1 MKRIINFFTDMQYN
15 FPLCILVS
23 ELMAFVFSLQFDEI
37 TGRKLFS
44 SYCGFMFSIFI
55 GIVIKEY
62 LIDKI
67 IKHELINK
75 ENIYNDII
83 GAFDTSLCFDSLTV
97 KIVIDCCAMEIDDEG
112 KTTITLKDVKSKSRR
127 IDLVMTRCILAA
139 KAFAHG
145 FSIETIAK
153 LLKRSVPAVRHLLKL
168 GYCFKKTSK
177 AYNIANREVEEK
189 CEK

>member
-37 TGRKLFS
+37 TGRRLFS
-44 SYCGFMFSIFI
+44 SYCGFTFSIFI

-75 ENIYNDII
+75 ENIYNDVI
-83 GAFDTSLCFDSLTV
+83 GSF
-97 KIVIDCCAMEIDDEG
+97 
-112 KTTITLKDVKSKSRR
+112 
-127 IDLVMTRCILAA
+127 
-139 KAFAHG
+139 
-145 FSIETIAK
+145 
-153 LLKRSVPAVRHLLKL
+153 L
-168 GYCFKKTSK
+168 GALMY
-177 AYNIANREVEEK
+177 YI
-189 CEK
+189 

>member
-1 MKRIINFFTDMQYN
+1 MKRIIKFFTDIQYN

-37 TGRKLFS
+37 TGRRLFS

-75 ENIYNDII
+75 ENIYNDVIGSFL
-83 GAFDTSLCFDSLTV
+83 GAFMYY
-97 KIVIDCCAMEIDDEG
+97 I
-112 KTTITLKDVKSKSRR
+112 
-127 IDLVMTRCILAA
+127 
-139 KAFAHG
+139 
-145 FSIETIAK
+145 
-153 LLKRSVPAVRHLLKL
+153 
-168 GYCFKKTSK
+168 
-177 AYNIANREVEEK
+177 
-189 CEK
+189 

>member
-1 MKRIINFFTDMQYN
+1 MKRIINFFTNMQYN

-37 TGRKLFS
+37 TGRRLFG

-75 ENIYNDII
+75 ENIYNDVI
-83 GAFDTSLCFDSLTV
+83 GQF
-97 KIVIDCCAMEIDDEG
+97 
-112 KTTITLKDVKSKSRR
+112 
-127 IDLVMTRCILAA
+127 
-139 KAFAHG
+139 
-145 FSIETIAK
+145 
-153 LLKRSVPAVRHLLKL
+153 L
-168 GYCFKKTSK
+168 GAIMY
-177 AYNIANREVEEK
+177 YI
-189 CEK
+189 

>member
-44 SYCGFMFSIFI
+44 SYCGFMLSIFI

-75 ENIYNDII
+75 ENIYNDVI
-83 GAFDTSLCFDSLTV
+83 GSF
-97 KIVIDCCAMEIDDEG
+97 
-112 KTTITLKDVKSKSRR
+112 
-127 IDLVMTRCILAA
+127 
-139 KAFAHG
+139 
-145 FSIETIAK
+145 
-153 LLKRSVPAVRHLLKL
+153 L
-168 GYCFKKTSK
+168 GALMY
-177 AYNIANREVEEK
+177 YI
-189 CEK
+189 

>member
-1 MKRIINFFTDMQYN
+1 MKRIINFFTYMQYN

-37 TGRKLFS
+37 TGRRLS

-75 ENIYNDII
+75 ENIYNDVI
-83 GAFDTSLCFDSLTV
+83 GSF
-97 KIVIDCCAMEIDDEG
+97 
-112 KTTITLKDVKSKSRR
+112 
-127 IDLVMTRCILAA
+127 
-139 KAFAHG
+139 
-145 FSIETIAK
+145 
-153 LLKRSVPAVRHLLKL
+153 L
-168 GYCFKKTSK
+168 GALMY
-177 AYNIANREVEEK
+177 YI
-189 CEK
+189 